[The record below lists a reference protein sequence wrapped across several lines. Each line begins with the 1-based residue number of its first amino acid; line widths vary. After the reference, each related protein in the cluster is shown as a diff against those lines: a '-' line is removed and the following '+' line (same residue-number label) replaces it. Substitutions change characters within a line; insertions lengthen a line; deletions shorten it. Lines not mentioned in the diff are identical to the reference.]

1 MIAIIELKGKQY
13 RVEPDH
19 VIRSLRVSGNVG
31 EKVAADRVLATI
43 DGDKVEI
50 GKPALDSASVELEI
64 VRQTKSP
71 KLQVFTYNPRKRTSR
86 RLGYREEISYLRV
99 KSIKG

>member
-13 RVEPDH
+13 RVEPEH
-19 VIRSLRVSGNVG
+19 VIRSLRVSGEVG
-31 EKVAADRVLATI
+31 EKLIADRVLALI

-50 GKPALDSASVELEI
+50 GQPALDGAKVELEI
-64 VRQTKSP
+64 IRQAKSP
-71 KLQVFTYNPRKRTSR
+71 KLRVFTYNPKKRTSR
-86 RLGYREEISYLRV
+86 RIGYREEISYLRV